1 MAHVATATK
10 KGYRVSLQKPNDRK
24 QIPNTDRNRFWRWI
38 SLIGFGGLMF
48 VGPLWLVHWWGSMIG
63 FPIIGALIGVGIGG
77 YIASKLIP
85 DRFLVNN
92 LEWTAFVTQSMF
104 GGGMVPYGPG
114 LHPAYPWE
122 ERSKEGNYPLT
133 VVTRSFQTSIATSTS
148 KVIIG
153 GEYEY
158 AMSLRHI
165 TLAIGIDETT
175 IEEGLTAFISSF
187 LISECS
193 KQNEDGTSRDA
204 EWVRSHSSELN
215 EALANEFMERESGG
229 ENPDSFEARFGFVTV
244 TIVINSITFPDD
256 VQKTRDAIDEAI
268 TLHKVVAGLYGMPP
282 EVLAER
288 IKTKEI
294 SVKDY
299 NTMLNRAMA
308 SSGNA
313 KMNVQVLEAD
323 IPALI
328 SKLAENFGGNKS

>member
-10 KGYRVSLQKPNDRK
+10 KGYRVSLQKPDDS
-24 QIPNTDRNRFWRWI
+24 QIPNKDRERLLRWAN
-38 SLIGFGGLMF
+38 LLVFGGLMF
-48 VGPLWLVHWWGSMIG
+48 AVPLWLVHWWGSMIG
-63 FPIIGALIGVGIGG
+63 FPMIGALIGFGIGG
-77 YIASKLIP
+77 YTASKLIP

-122 ERSKEGNYPLT
+122 ERSQEGNYPLT
-133 VVTRSFQTSIATSTS
+133 VVTRSFKTSIATSTS
-148 KVIIG
+148 RVIIG

-158 AMSLRHI
+158 AMSLKNI

-193 KQNEDGTSRDA
+193 KQNEDGTPRDA

-215 EALANEFMERESGG
+215 KALANEFMEREGGG
-229 ENPDSFEARFGFVTV
+229 ENPDSFEARFGFITV
-244 TIVINSITFPDD
+244 TIVINNIAFPDD
-256 VQKTRDAIDEAI
+256 VQKTRDAIDEAV
-268 TLHKVVAGLYGMPP
+268 TLHKVVAGLYGMTP
-282 EVLAER
+282 EVLTER
-288 IKTKEI
+288 IKSKEI

-323 IPALI
+323 IPALV
-328 SKLAENFGGNKS
+328 SKLAETLGGNRS